1 MITVYLVASLHI
13 LVVSA
18 SPGCFLAMIL
28 TTSSSLGS
36 SDVRKF
42 KETKKQFDKVRE
54 DMEISLVKN
63 AQAPRHKPHEVEE
76 ATGTLTIA
84 RKCFRHLAL
93 DYVLQVGVC
102 APALAGSPNAE
113 QNITG
118 KLLNNLLDHYG
129 HTSTHR
135 YTYLP
140 VHRPRCLS
148 LRACSTCRSMQRA
161 LDSVVLDPSL
171 SVVS

>member
-1 MITVYLVASLHI
+1 
-13 LVVSA
+13 
-18 SPGCFLAMIL
+18 MIL
-28 TTSSSLGS
+28 TISSSLGS

-76 ATGTLTIA
+76 ATGTLTIT

-102 APALAGSPNAE
+102 A
-113 QNITG
+113 
-118 KLLNNLLDHYG
+118 
-129 HTSTHR
+129 TSSDWISQYRTRHHR
-135 YTYLP
+135 QI
-140 VHRPRCLS
+140 
-148 LRACSTCRSMQRA
+148 AK
-161 LDSVVLDPSL
+161 
-171 SVVS
+171 

>member
-1 MITVYLVASLHI
+1 MTIPIVSPSL
-13 LVVSA
+13 
-18 SPGCFLAMIL
+18 C
-28 TTSSSLGS
+28 S

-76 ATGTLTIA
+76 ATGTLTIT

-102 APALAGSPNAE
+102 APSS
-113 QNITG
+113 
-118 KLLNNLLDHYG
+118 DCV
-129 HTSTHR
+129 SR
-135 YTYLP
+135 Y
-140 VHRPRCLS
+140 
-148 LRACSTCRSMQRA
+148 RAKHHPQSA
-161 LDSVVLDPSL
+161 A
-171 SVVS
+171 